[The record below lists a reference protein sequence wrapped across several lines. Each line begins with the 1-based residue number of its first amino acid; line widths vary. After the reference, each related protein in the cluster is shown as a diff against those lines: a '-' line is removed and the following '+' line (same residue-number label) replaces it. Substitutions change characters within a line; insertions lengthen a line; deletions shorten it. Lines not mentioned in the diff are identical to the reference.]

1 MSVDEDFVKLV
12 AFCRKNGIQ
21 TYKKTQ
27 GPVTLELEFHPASLM
42 PESAYRRKKKEQ
54 GSELIQTDKQF
65 SEEDALFW
73 SSAGIPPENS

>member
-1 MSVDEDFVKLV
+1 MGVDNDFKELV

-27 GPVTLELEFHPASLM
+27 GPVTLELEFHPASLL
-42 PESAYRRKKKEQ
+42 PESAYRRKKREGEKDTIE
-54 GSELIQTDKQF
+54 TDKPF

-73 SSAGIPPENS
+73 SSAGMGE